1 MVWQLVPL
9 HPLLF
14 LILLPV
20 PIGHGAPGLPRR
32 AISMQVLAE
41 LLRES
46 RGFQVVLVCL
56 EKRLQGAVLE
66 ATECQG
72 VARRVG

>member
-1 MVWQLVPL
+1 
-9 HPLLF
+9 
-14 LILLPV
+14 
-20 PIGHGAPGLPRR
+20 
-32 AISMQVLAE
+32 MQVLAE
-41 LLRES
+41 LPRES